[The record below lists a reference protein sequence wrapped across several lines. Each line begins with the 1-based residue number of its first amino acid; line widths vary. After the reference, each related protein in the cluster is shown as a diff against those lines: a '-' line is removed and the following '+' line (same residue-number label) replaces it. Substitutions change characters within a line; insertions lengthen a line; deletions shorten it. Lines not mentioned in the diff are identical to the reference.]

1 MTSLVKSVGT
11 IGTLTL
17 GSRVLGLV
25 RDNLFARYMG
35 ASFASDAFL
44 IAFKLPNMFR
54 ALFAEGAFAS
64 AFIPMFNQKVADK
77 DGPGLPAGI
86 EFAERALAVL
96 LPVLLVMTV
105 ALELLAWPVTLALSG
120 GFNGVDEQ
128 SFAYAVMLSRL
139 TIPYLM
145 LISLVS
151 LFGGILNSIGR
162 FWVNAAAPMLLNV
175 TLIAALL
182 LFDTSD
188 PMVTARNQ
196 AIAVSVAG
204 FLQLVWLA
212 LAARV
217 NGISLKL
224 RRPRLSPDV
233 KRLLKL
239 TLPAAVGAGAVQVNL
254 VISTAL
260 AAALLQAGSVTYIY
274 MADRLNQL
282 PLGLIGIALGTVLLP
297 TISRQLGAGD
307 EKAAMQT
314 QNRGLELA
322 LFLTLPAAA
331 ALIVCGE
338 PIANG
343 LFGYGRFDAQDVRY
357 TAQALAA
364 FSLGLPAYIL
374 IKVLTPAFY
383 ARQDTRT
390 PVRYGLIAVAV
401 NLVLNLA
408 LIVPLAHIGPPL
420 ATAIASTVNVAL
432 LYRTLRKRGDFVPD
446 ARLKRR
452 WWRLLLAALAMGA
465 ALWFT
470 GALVAGYVQGEWH
483 ARAAALA
490 VLVAAGGVVYAAAT
504 VLLGAFTR
512 DDIKLLFRRGRPE
525 PMPEPVQE

>member
-11 IGTLTL
+11 IGSLTL
-17 GSRVLGLV
+17 ASRVLGLV

-105 ALELLAWPVTLALSG
+105 LLELFAWPVTLVLSG
-120 GFNGVDEQ
+120 KFNGVSDEL
-128 SFAYAVMLSRL
+128 FAYAVMLSRL

-151 LFGGILNSIGR
+151 LFGGILNSLGK

-175 TLIAALL
+175 TLITALL
-182 LFDTSD
+182 VFDTSD

-196 AIAVSVAG
+196 AIAVSTAG
-204 FLQLVWLA
+204 LLQLLWLA
-212 LAARV
+212 LAARA
-217 NGISLKL
+217 NGVRLKF
-224 RRPRLSPDV
+224 RRPRLSHDV

-260 AAALLQAGSVTYIY
+260 AAALLREGSVTYIY

-307 EKAAMQT
+307 EAAAMQT

-322 LFLTLPAAA
+322 LLLTLPAAA
-331 ALIVCGE
+331 ALVVCGG
-338 PIANG
+338 PIVAG
-343 LFGYGRFDAQDVRY
+343 LFGYGRFDAEDVRA
-357 TAQALAA
+357 TTQALAA

-374 IKVLTPAFY
+374 VKVLTPAFY

-390 PVRYGLIAVAV
+390 PVRYGLVAVAV

-408 LIVPLAHIGPPL
+408 FIVPLAHVGPPL
-420 ATAIASTVNVAL
+420 ATAIASTVNVVL
-432 LYRTLRKRGDFVPD
+432 LYHTLRKRGDFAPD

-452 WWRLLLAALAMGA
+452 AWRLAVAAVAMGT

-470 GALVAGYVQGEWH
+470 TDLVQGYVGGFWYQ
-483 ARAAALA
+483 RAFVLA
-490 VLVAAGGVVYAAAT
+490 TLVAAGSLVYGAAT
-504 VLLGAFTR
+504 LLLGAFTR
-512 DDIKLLFRRGRPE
+512 ADIALFFRRGRPKPSVE
-525 PMPEPVQE
+525 PAQE

>member
-1 MTSLVKSVGT
+1 MNLAKSVGT
-11 IGTLTL
+11 IGSLTL
-17 GSRVLGLV
+17 ASRVLGLV
-25 RDNLFARYMG
+25 RDNLFARFMG

-54 ALFAEGAFAS
+54 ALFAEGAFAA
-64 AFIPMFNQKVADK
+64 AFVPMFNQKTGDPN
-77 DGPGLPAGI
+77 GPGLPAGI

-105 ALELLAWPVTLALSG
+105 LLELLAWPVTLALSG
-120 GFNGVDEQ
+120 KFNGVSDEQ
-128 SFAYAVMLSRL
+128 FAYAVMLSRL

-151 LFGGILNSIGR
+151 LFGGILNSLHK

-175 TLIAALL
+175 TLISALL

-196 AIAVSVAG
+196 AVAVSVAG
-204 FLQLVWLA
+204 LLQLVWLA
-212 LAARV
+212 WAARA
-217 NGISLKL
+217 NGVSLKI

-239 TLPAAVGAGAVQVNL
+239 SLPAAVGAGAVQVNL
-254 VISTAL
+254 VVSTAL
-260 AAALLQAGSVTYIY
+260 AATLLAHGSVTYIY

-297 TISRQLGAGD
+297 TISRQLSSGD
-307 EKAAMQT
+307 EAGAMQT

-322 LFLTLPAAA
+322 LLLSLPAAV
-331 ALIVCGE
+331 ALVICGE
-338 PIANG
+338 PIASG
-343 LFGYGRFDAQDVRY
+343 LFGYGRFDAADVRA
-357 TAQALAA
+357 TAEALAA

-390 PVRYGLIAVAV
+390 PVRFGLIAVAV

-408 LIVPLAHIGPPL
+408 LIVPLQHVGPPL

-432 LYRTLRKRGDFVPD
+432 LYWTLVRRGDFVPD

-452 WWRLLLAALAMGA
+452 AWRLVLAALAMGA
-465 ALWFT
+465 ALWF
-470 GALVAGYVQGEWH
+470 ALDLVAAYVQGDWI
-483 ARAAALA
+483 RRGFALA
-490 VLVAAGGVVYAAAT
+490 VLVGAGAMVYGAAT
-504 VLLGAFTR
+504 LLLGAFTR
-512 DDIKLLFRRGRPE
+512 ADLKLFFRRGRA
-525 PMPEPVQE
+525 EPVQE

>member
-96 LPVLLVMTV
+96 LPVLLLMTV

-120 GFNGVDEQ
+120 GFNGVSDDL
-128 SFAYAVMLSRL
+128 FGYAVMLSRL

-151 LFGGILNSIGR
+151 LFGGILNSLGK

-204 FLQLVWLA
+204 LLQLIWLA
-212 LAARV
+212 VAARA
-217 NGISLKL
+217 NGVSLKI
-224 RRPRLSPDV
+224 RRPRLNPDV

-260 AAALLQAGSVTYIY
+260 AAALLTHGSVTYIY

-297 TISRQLGAGD
+297 TISRQLGAGN
-307 EKAAMQT
+307 EAAAMQT

-322 LFLTLPAAA
+322 LLLTLPAAA
-331 ALIVCGE
+331 ALIVCGG
-338 PIANG
+338 PIVSG
-343 LFGYGRFDAQDVRY
+343 LFGYGRFDAEDVRY
-357 TAQALAA
+357 TTQALAA

-374 IKVLTPAFY
+374 VKVLTPAFY

-401 NLVLNLA
+401 NLTLNLA
-408 LIVPLAHIGPPL
+408 LIVPLAHVGPPL

-452 WWRLLLAALAMGA
+452 AWRLLLAAVAMGA
-465 ALWFT
+465 VLWFT
-470 GALVAGYVQGEWH
+470 GELVEGYVDGFWYQ
-483 ARAAALA
+483 RVAALA
-490 VLVAAGGVVYAAAT
+490 ALVAAGSLVYALAT
-504 VLLGAFTR
+504 LLLGAFTR
-512 DDIKLLFRRGRPE
+512 ADVAVFFRRGRPDPSVE
-525 PMPEPVQE
+525 PAQE

>member
-1 MTSLVKSVGT
+1 MNLLRATGT
-11 IGTLTL
+11 IGSLTL
-17 GSRVLGLV
+17 LSRILGLV
-25 RDNLFARYMG
+25 RDSLFARFMG

-64 AFIPMFNQKVADK
+64 AFIPMFNKKVGDP

-96 LPVLLVMTV
+96 LPVLLAMTIL
-105 ALELLAWPVTLALSG
+105 LEVFAWPVTLVLSG
-120 GFNGVDEQ
+120 KFNGVSDEL
-128 SFAYAVMLSRL
+128 FGYAVMLSRL

-151 LFGGILNSIGR
+151 LFGGILNSMHK
-162 FWVNAAAPMLLNV
+162 FWVNAAAPMLLNI
-175 TLIAALL
+175 TLIATLL

-188 PMVTARNQ
+188 PMITARNQ

-204 FLQLVWLA
+204 LLQLIWLA
-212 LAARV
+212 GAARA
-217 NGISLKL
+217 NGVSLKL

-260 AAALLQAGSVTYIY
+260 AASLLAHGAVTYIY

-307 EKAAMQT
+307 EAAAMST

-322 LFLTLPAAA
+322 LLLSLPAAV
-331 ALIVCGE
+331 ALVVCGE
-338 PIANG
+338 PIAAG
-343 LFGYGRFDAQDVRY
+343 LFGYGRFDAADVRA
-357 TAQALAA
+357 TAEALAA

-374 IKVLTPAFY
+374 VKVLTPAFY

-390 PVRYGLIAVAV
+390 PLRFGLITVGV
-401 NLVLNLA
+401 NLALNLA
-408 LIVPLAHIGPPL
+408 LIVPLQHVGPPL

-432 LYRTLRKRGDFVPD
+432 LYWSLAKRGHFKPD

-452 WWRLLLAALAMGA
+452 AWRLLLAALAMGVT
-465 ALWFT
+465 LWFT
-470 GALVAGYVQGEWH
+470 QYLVADYVRGDWKERAVALAALVGAGALVY
-483 ARAAALA
+483 
-490 VLVAAGGVVYAAAT
+490 GVGT
-504 VLLGAFTR
+504 LILGAFTR
-512 DDIKLLFRRGRPE
+512 ADLKLFFRRGRV
-525 PMPEPVQE
+525 EPVQE

>member
-1 MTSLVKSVGT
+1 MNLARSVGT
-11 IGTLTL
+11 IGSLTL
-17 GSRVLGLV
+17 LSRVLGLV
-25 RDNLFARYMG
+25 RDNLFARFMG

-54 ALFAEGAFAS
+54 ALFAEGAFAA
-64 AFIPMFNQKVADK
+64 AFVPMFNQKTADPN
-77 DGPGLPAGI
+77 GPGLPAGI

-105 ALELLAWPVTLALSG
+105 VLELLAWPVTLALSG
-120 GFNGVDEQ
+120 KFNGVSDEL
-128 SFAYAVMLSRL
+128 FAYAVSLSRL

-151 LFGGILNSIGR
+151 LFGGILNSLHK

-175 TLIAALL
+175 TLISALL

-204 FLQLVWLA
+204 LLQLIWLGW
-212 LAARV
+212 AARA
-217 NGISLKL
+217 NGVSLKL

-239 TLPAAVGAGAVQVNL
+239 SLPAAVGAGAVQVNL
-254 VISTAL
+254 VVSTAL
-260 AAALLQAGSVTYIY
+260 AASLLAHGSVTYIY

-282 PLGLIGIALGTVLLP
+282 PLGLIGIGLGTVLLP
-297 TISRQLGAGD
+297 TLSRQLGAG
-307 EKAAMQT
+307 EHAAAMHT

-322 LFLTLPAAA
+322 LLLSLPAAV
-331 ALIVCGE
+331 ALVLCGE
-338 PIANG
+338 PIAAG
-343 LFGYGRFDAQDVRY
+343 LFGYGRFDAADVRA

-390 PVRYGLIAVAV
+390 PVRFGLIAVAV

-408 LIVPLAHIGPPL
+408 LIVPLQHVGPPL
-420 ATAIASTVNVAL
+420 ATAIASTVNVVL
-432 LYRTLRKRGDFVPD
+432 LYWTLVKRGHFAPD

-452 WWRLLLAALAMGA
+452 AWRLVLAALAMGA
-465 ALWFT
+465 ALWF
-470 GALVAGYVQGEWH
+470 AQDLVAGYVQGDWT
-483 ARAAALA
+483 RRGFALA
-490 VLVAAGGVVYAAAT
+490 VLVGAGAMVYGAAT
-504 VLLGAFTR
+504 LLLGAFTR
-512 DDIKLLFRRGRPE
+512 ADLRLFFRRGSAE
-525 PMPEPVQE
+525 PTVE